1 MNNAYL
7 KCKTQSQALLKNVS
21 KATLM
26 IFAQKKDWLIKY
38 VTEIHSQSTHLVDY
52 VEEKNTIERL
62 ACASELNRLISA
74 YLTRD
79 LTPFTS
85 SFSHSS

>member
-7 KCKTQSQALLKNVS
+7 KYKTQSQALLKNVS

-52 VEEKNTIERL
+52 VEEKDIIGRQTYDTDLHRL
-62 ACASELNRLISA
+62 VSA

>member
-7 KCKTQSQALLKNVS
+7 KYKTQSQALLKNVS

-52 VEEKNTIERL
+52 VEEKDIIGRQTYDTDLHRL
-62 ACASELNRLISA
+62 VRSD
-74 YLTRD
+74 LTRN
-79 LTPFTS
+79 LTLFFS
-85 SFSHSS
+85 RFSHSS

>member
-7 KCKTQSQALLKNVS
+7 KYKTQSQALLKNVS
-21 KATLM
+21 KDTLM
-26 IFAQKKDWLIKY
+26 IFVRKKDWLIKY
-38 VTEIHSQSTHLVDY
+38 VTETHSQSTHLVDY
-52 VEEKNTIERL
+52 VEEKNNIEPL
-62 ACASELNRLISA
+62 ACASELNRLVSA